1 MMPVVPAMI
10 VPITPPVI
18 VPIVIT
24 RSVVIG
30 ISVAVVIV
38 RIIIRVVIRRWTYE
52 NPKVD
57 TCFRRLWT
65 ESHETESHQSNYEVF
80 IHKIVSFEQ
89 KFMPV
94 RLDDR
99 SRSILQ

>member
-1 MMPVVPAMI
+1 MPVVPAMI

-18 VPIVIT
+18 IPIVIT

-38 RIIIRVVIRRWTYE
+38 RIIIRVIRRWTYE
-52 NPKVD
+52 NPKVH